1 MEKKEKSTLKVL
13 VWVFRQEKLNIVS
26 FKMKNDNITIP
37 KVNEKDESMKIF
49 TDNSY
54 NLESTTEII
63 AATFEDLDCIFPQFE
78 NRPWERNK
86 KQSHHTFCKSEANCD
101 FH

>member
-1 MEKKEKSTLKVL
+1 
-13 VWVFRQEKLNIVS
+13 
-26 FKMKNDNITIP
+26 MKNDNITIP

-63 AATFEDLDCIFPQFE
+63 AANFEDLDCIFPQFE
-78 NRPWERNK
+78 NRP
-86 KQSHHTFCKSEANCD
+86 
-101 FH
+101 

>member
-26 FKMKNDNITIP
+26 FKMKNDNVTIP

-54 NLESTTEII
+54 DLESTTEII
-63 AATFEDLDCIFPQFE
+63 AAADYILRLLRI
-78 NRPWERNK
+78 
-86 KQSHHTFCKSEANCD
+86 
-101 FH
+101 